1 MCRRMAGWPIKKVLA
16 TPAVASLK
24 SSKSRISKLCGDNCQ
39 SQSKAMYFDSLPI
52 QYCFVEYQRWHVD
65 TRQLGLG

>member
-24 SSKSRISKLCGDNCQ
+24 SSKSRISKLCGIIV
-39 SQSKAMYFDSLPI
+39 KAKAKQCISTLCLFNTVLSSINVGTLI
-52 QYCFVEYQRWHVD
+52 
-65 TRQLGLG
+65 LANLA